1 MVNNNYNFGLLT
13 NSSALKTISFT
24 VNITPS
30 NSFTLPQLPAD
41 YKIDYYYTGDNNT
54 ISGIQ
59 IINKNNKP
67 FLIIPSTQIAG
78 YISSSAVYV
87 ITPHQSIT
95 VPTTFPQSIAAIG
108 ENQKYI
114 LDDIFSMSSG
124 LYPFPFTFYII
135 D

>member
-1 MVNNNYNFGLLT
+1 MTTNNSYNFGLLT

-30 NSFTLPQLPAD
+30 NSFTISQLPTD
-41 YKIDYYYTGDNNT
+41 YTVNYYYTGDNNQ

-67 FLIIPSTQIAG
+67 FLIIPNTQIAE
-78 YISSSAVYV
+78 YISSSAVVVSNLREIVQTVYPEGMCAVGEGQFYV
-87 ITPHQSIT
+87 LNS
-95 VPTTFPQSIAAIG
+95 V
-108 ENQKYI
+108 
-114 LDDIFSMSSG
+114 FSMSSG